1 MPLLVQVHA
10 PLTDDQVRTKLRAP
24 HPRNLYREEVDR
36 LLYVFGCSKR
46 GCNGVRLLRA
56 GRRND
61 AWASEGRKR
70 RAREAEELERD
81 QAAKAKERASN
92 PFASAPSDVRQ
103 ALFRTVHYRGCLG

>member
-10 PLTDDQVRTKLRAP
+10 PLTDDQVRTKLGAP
-24 HPRNLYREEVDR
+24 QSRNLYREEVDR

-61 AWASEGRKR
+61 AWASAGRKR
-70 RAREAEELERD
+70 RAREAEELERTA
-81 QAAKAKERASN
+81 AAKAKEKASN
-92 PFASAPSDVRQ
+92 PFASGVSDVRQ
-103 ALFRTVHYRGCLG
+103 ALS